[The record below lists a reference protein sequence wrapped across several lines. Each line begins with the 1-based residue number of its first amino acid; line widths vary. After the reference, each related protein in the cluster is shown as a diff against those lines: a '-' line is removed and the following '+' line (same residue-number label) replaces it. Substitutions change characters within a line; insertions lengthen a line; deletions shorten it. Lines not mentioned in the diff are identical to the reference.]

1 MDFNIESIVS
11 LAGLLLGG
19 SGLGAFFTWRYMPR
33 EAKARAETEEGN
45 MAQKVQETYDKI
57 LEAKDKEVDDNHRLI
72 DELRADRDHY
82 KSDRDELRDQV
93 RRLMT
98 EMDALKYTQ
107 ARQGRQIEMMRPFLC
122 SDLSCKRRQR
132 VVLGEIEEKGE
143 ENESE

>member
-1 MDFNIESIVS
+1 MDINFDSIAS

-19 SGLGAFFTWRYMPR
+19 GGLGAFFTWRYTRR
-33 EAKARAETEEGN
+33 EAKARAETEEVN

-57 LEAKDKEVDDNHRLI
+57 LEAKDREVDDNHRLI

-93 RRLMT
+93 RRLME
-98 EMDALKYTQ
+98 EMETLKYTQ

-132 VVLGEIEEKGE
+132 VVLGEIEEKGGE
-143 ENESE
+143 DESK